1 MADPHAWAESF
12 FALVDRFDADAVAS
26 RMTPQGVL
34 ISGNNEPVLGRD
46 GTRDAIHWF
55 ERAVASIS
63 HEVLRAW
70 QVDDTLIAELRITYV
85 RHDGGKVVLPCTN
98 IVDLTADGL
107 ISKYQ
112 VFMDMAPVFA

>member
-26 RMTPQGVL
+26 RMTPRGVL
-34 ISGNNEPVLGRD
+34 ISVNNEPVVGRD
-46 GTRDAIHWF
+46 GMRDAIHSF

-70 QVDDTLIAELRITYV
+70 QVDIHEQGAGLRVKPCNEQTDTRT
-85 RHDGGKVVLPCTN
+85 
-98 IVDLTADGL
+98 
-107 ISKYQ
+107 
-112 VFMDMAPVFA
+112 

>member
-85 RHDGGKVVLPCTN
+85 RHDGDKVVLPCTN
-98 IVDLTADGL
+98 IVDLTDDGM

>member
-26 RMTPQGVL
+26 RMTPRGVL
-34 ISGNNEPVLGRD
+34 ISVNNEPVVGRI
-46 GTRDAIHWF
+46 GMRDAIHSF

-70 QVDDTLIAELRITYV
+70 QVDDTLIAELRVTYV
-85 RHDGGKVVLPCTN
+85 RHDGDKVVLPCTN
-98 IVDLTADGL
+98 I
-107 ISKYQ
+107 
-112 VFMDMAPVFA
+112 